1 MRIAD
6 KISVDV
12 LVDNT
17 ADMLSTRPA
26 HVTSE
31 LRVLMEAGMK
41 EMAGESLC
49 VAQHGISLGVTAH
62 FGSEAR
68 TVLFDSGPDPYTLE
82 RNARQTGFDFGR
94 VDALVLSHGHF
105 DHSEGLLKAA
115 ELARSRANGKKVP
128 LHVHPGAFV
137 KRADRLSD
145 GGILPLQD
153 VPEPEELERAG
164 LTIIYSAEAE
174 EISDGAFYLSG
185 EIPRRSFEKGLEN
198 QVRLGD
204 SGDWEPDPLVMEER
218 FMAAHVKGKGTAI
231 FTGCSHAGVVNI
243 CTHAKEL
250 FPDAPLYALVGGLH
264 LVYPNE
270 RFIEETANVLKG
282 FGLKLIIPGHCT
294 GWRAVHALINAFG
307 EDVVNPL
314 AVGSRLSL

>member
-26 HVTSE
+26 HFTSE
-31 LRVLMEAGMK
+31 LRVLMDAGIK

-49 VAQHGISLGVTAH
+49 IAQHGICLAVTAH
-62 FGSEAR
+62 VEGETR
-68 TVLFDSGPDPYTLE
+68 TVLFDAGPDPATLE

-94 VDALVLSHGHF
+94 ADAFVLSHGHF

-115 ELARSRANGKKVP
+115 ALARARNGGRPVL

-145 GGILPLQD
+145 GSILPLQD

-164 LTIIYSAEAE
+164 LTIAYSTGSE
-174 EISDGAFYLSG
+174 EILGGAFYLSG

-204 SGDWEPDPLVMEER
+204 TGEWEPDPLVMEER
-218 FMAAHVKGKGTAI
+218 FMAAIIKGKGLAI
-231 FTGCSHAGVVNI
+231 FTGCSHAGVINI
-243 CTHAKEL
+243 CSHAREL
-250 FPDAPLYALVGGLH
+250 FPQVPLYAIAGGLH

-270 RFIEETANVLKG
+270 ELIGDTVSALKNFG
-282 FGLKLIIPGHCT
+282 FKLIIPGHCT
-294 GWRAVHALINAFG
+294 GWRAVNALINAFG
-307 EDVVNPL
+307 ENVVNPL
-314 AVGSRLSL
+314 AVGSRLTF

>member
-1 MRIAD
+1 MKNVE
-6 KISVDV
+6 KITVDV

-31 LRVLMEAGMK
+31 LRVLMDAGME

-49 VAQHGISLGVTAH
+49 IAQHGISLAVTAH
-62 FGSEAR
+62 FAGETR
-68 TVLFDSGPDPYTLE
+68 IVLFDSGPDPGTLE
-82 RNARQTGFDFGR
+82 RNAGQTGFDFGK

-115 ELARSRANGKKVP
+115 EMIRALNGGKRVP
-128 LHVHPGAFV
+128 LHVHPGSFV
-137 KRADRLSD
+137 RRGDRLPE

-153 VPEPEELERAG
+153 VPGPDELERAG
-164 LTIIYSAEAE
+164 LTIIYSTGPE
-174 EISDGAFYLSG
+174 EIAGGVFYLSG

-198 QVRLGD
+198 QVRIGD
-204 SGDWEPDPLVMEER
+204 TGDWEPDPLVMEER
-218 FMAAHVKGKGTAI
+218 FMAAHLKGKGLAL
-231 FTGCSHAGVVNI
+231 FSGCSHAGVINI
-243 CTHAKEL
+243 CTHAREL
-250 FPDAPLYALVGGLH
+250 FPDVPLYALVGGLH

-270 RFIEETANVLKG
+270 GFIEETVDVLKD
-282 FGLKLIIPGHCT
+282 FGIRLIIPGHCT

-314 AVGSRLSL
+314 AVGSRLSF